1 MQGSD
6 IPGDGSPARQP
17 RFSLAQRFAIAGS
30 IVMLGGVVAIGGWV
44 SNRIEAGVVDNT
56 ATATALY
63 MESVIAPL
71 SQELQR
77 SDVLS
82 KGAQQALNEIFT
94 QTPLGERVV
103 RYKIWKQGG
112 LIAFSSDP
120 QQTGKRFNVTAPL
133 RAAWSGEVVASF
145 EDLHE
150 EEENLSEKALNLP
163 LLEIYSPIRKSW
175 SGEVIAVAEF
185 YENGVKLRQD
195 IAVAK
200 RTTWLVVSA
209 IMTAMAALLFGIV
222 LGGSR
227 TIIRQQA
234 VLRARVGQLSEL
246 AEQNRALRLRVQRA
260 SSRAVALN
268 ERYLRRI
275 GADLHDGPAQLLA
288 LASLRLDRLADGR
301 DQEARKQETAA
312 IRESLNQAMRDIRGI
327 CRGLTLPEIE
337 EMPLAGVVR
346 RAVDAHEANSG
357 TQVTLKADGEI
368 PECLD
373 HSEKICAYRFV
384 QEGLSNAYRH
394 AGGVGQCVTLD
405 ATPDRIRVAVSDT
418 GPGLGC
424 AGNRDD
430 GSGLGLPGLQERVE
444 SQGGTFAAESPPE
457 GGARLVMTLPRQGG
471 R

>member
-1 MQGSD
+1 MQDSD
-6 IPGDGSPARQP
+6 IPGDGSPTRQP

-63 MESVIAPL
+63 MESFIAPL

-82 KGAQQALNEIFT
+82 QGARQALNEIFT

-103 RYKIWKQGG
+103 RYKIWKKGG
-112 LIAFSSDP
+112 LVAFSSDP
-120 QQTGKRFNVTAPL
+120 QQIGQHFKVTAPL
-133 RAAWSGEVVASF
+133 EAAWSGEVVASF

-150 EEENLSEKALNLP
+150 EESLSEKALNLP
-163 LLEIYSPIRKSW
+163 LLEIYSPIRRSW

-185 YENGVKLRQD
+185 YENGVKLKQD
-195 IAVAK
+195 IAAAR
-200 RTTWLVVSA
+200 RTTWLVVAA

-260 SSRAVALN
+260 SSRAAALN

-301 DQEARKQETAA
+301 DQEARTRETAA

-346 RAVDAHEANSG
+346 RAVDAHEANSS
-357 TQVTLKADGEI
+357 TQVTLKVDGEN

-394 AGGVGQCVTLD
+394 AGGAGQCVTLD
-405 ATPDRIRVAVSDT
+405 ATGDGIRLAVSDA

-424 AGNRDD
+424 AGKRDE

-444 SQGGTFAAESPPE
+444 SLGGTFAAESPPDA
-457 GGARLVMTLPRQGG
+457 GARLVMTLPRQGG